1 MKDIIDKLKSMDK
14 EQLDAAVKQAKE
26 FAKTDAGQ
34 ELVRKIKSGDG
45 MQDFGIDK
53 EKQNNIKKELEKNPH
68 IAKTIFDILN
78 GKG

>member
-14 EQLDAAVKQAKE
+14 EQLDEAVKKAKE
-26 FAKTDAGQ
+26 FARTPQGQ
-34 ELVRKIKSGDG
+34 ELVQKIKNGDG
-45 MQDFGIDK
+45 MQNLGIDK